1 MRTFSAMAVTALIL
15 LAMTAGPSSA
25 GLVDVGIGVYGG
37 LNRPVEDDASSG
49 SMFGA
54 KVRVVPPIPM
64 VGFEG
69 YYTRMN
75 TKDPDEFWNDVTDI
89 DIEDGD
95 FDVAGLSVLIGNVGG
110 IGGLKLFGVVGVNYV
125 QFAKDGSDSE
135 WKQGGDLGVGAE
147 FELPIVGLAAE
158 VRGTYVILGWGEDRS
173 LWTASAGVNFF
184 F

>member
-1 MRTFSAMAVTALIL
+1 MRASVSVAAAVLIL
-15 LAMTAGPSSA
+15 VVTVAGPSTA
-25 GLVDVGIGVYGG
+25 GLIDIGIGVYGG
-37 LNRPVEDDASSG
+37 LNRPIEDDASSG

-75 TKDPDEFWNDVTDI
+75 TKDPEGFWNDASDI

-110 IGGLKLFGVVGVNYV
+110 IGGLKFFGVAGVNFV
-125 QFAKDGSDSE
+125 QFAADGSDSE
-135 WKQGGDLGVGAE
+135 WKSGGDLGAGAE
-147 FELPIVGLAAE
+147 FELPLVGLAAE
-158 VRGTYVILGWGEDRS
+158 VRGTYVILGWGKDRS
-173 LWTASAGVNFF
+173 LWTASAGVNYYF
-184 F
+184 